1 MNKVTGKYS
10 AIVDGKKTGLAGC
23 IGCELNCLRKDKR
36 LEYVLPAFKIPKHWN
51 SVSTISCPRFIP
63 NK

>member
-23 IGCELNCLRKDKR
+23 VGCEMNCLRKDRR
-36 LEYVLPAFKIPKHWN
+36 LETVLPSFKIANHD
-51 SVSTISCPRFIP
+51 SIGCPRFIP
-63 NK
+63 AS

>member
-23 IGCELNCLRKDKR
+23 VGCEMDCLRKDKR
-36 LEYVLPAFKIPKHWN
+36 LESVLPSFKVVTHN
-51 SVSTISCPRFIP
+51 SIVCPRFIP
-63 NK
+63 AS